1 MKLFFRKYGE
11 KNPALIIVHGL
22 YGMSDNW
29 VAIAKALSKEFEVFV
44 IDQRNHGNSPHS
56 TEHNYN
62 LLQEDLHE
70 FMQEQEIEKAVL
82 LGHSMGGKTVM
93 NFAKYHPEMISALVV
108 VDISPKRYKGE
119 QLEKSKAKHLQIL
132 KAMQSIDIQNIE
144 KREDIRSKIISE
156 LKEERV
162 ADFIL
167 KNLKRIDGKY
177 QWKLNLDTIINKL
190 DNIIADIDFTEEI
203 SGFPVLFIRGEKS
216 NYILDSD
223 ISFIEEKF
231 PVAEISTIKD
241 TGHWIHAEQPAK
253 LLQILKEF
261 FHSFFC

>member
-29 VAIAKALSKEFEVFV
+29 VTIAKALSKEFEVFV

-56 TEHNYN
+56 NEHNYN
-62 LLQEDLHE
+62 LLQEDLYE

-82 LGHSMGGKTVM
+82 LGHSMGGKTAM
-93 NFAKYHPEMISALVV
+93 DFAKYHQEMISALIV
-108 VDISPKRYKGE
+108 VDISPKRYKE
-119 QLEKSKAKHLQIL
+119 KQLEKSKAKHSQIL

-144 KREDIRSKIISE
+144 KREDIRSQIISE

-167 KNLKRIDGKY
+167 KNLKRIDGKF
-177 QWKLNLDTIINKL
+177 QWKLNVDTIINKL
-190 DNIIADIDFTEEI
+190 DDIIADIYFTEEI
-203 SGFPVLFIRGEKS
+203 LGFPVLFVRGEKS
-216 NYILDSD
+216 NYILDED
-223 ISFIEEKF
+223 IKYIEQKF
-231 PVAEISTIKD
+231 PVAEITTIQNA
-241 TGHWIHAEQPAK
+241 GHWIHAEQPTEFIK
-253 LLQILKEF
+253 ILREF
-261 FHSFFC
+261 FGV

>member
-29 VAIAKALSKEFEVFV
+29 VTIAKVLSKEFEVFV

-62 LLQEDLHE
+62 LLQKDLYQ
-70 FMQEQEIEKAVL
+70 FMQEQKIEKAIL

-93 NFAKYHPEMISALVV
+93 NFAKYYPEMISAMIV
-108 VDISPKRYKGE
+108 VDISPKRYDE
-119 QLEKSKAKHLQIL
+119 QELQKSNTKHLQIL
-132 KAMQSIDIQNIE
+132 KAMQSVDIQKIK
-144 KREDIRSKIISE
+144 KREDIRNKIISE

-167 KNLKRIDGKY
+167 KNLKRVDDKF
-177 QWKLNLDTIINKL
+177 QWKLNVDTIINKL
-190 DNIIADIDFTEEI
+190 DDIIADIDFSEGI
-203 SGFPVLFIRGEKS
+203 SGFPVLFVRGEKS
-216 NYILDSD
+216 NYILDGD
-223 ISFIEEKF
+223 IKFIEEKF
-231 PVAEISTIKD
+231 PVVEIATIQNA
-241 TGHWIHAEQPAK
+241 GHWIHAEQPTTFIR
-253 LLQILKEF
+253 ILR
-261 FHSFFC
+261 SFLNS

>member
-29 VAIAKALSKEFEVFV
+29 VTIAKALSKEFEVFV

-56 TEHNYN
+56 NEHNYN
-62 LLQEDLHE
+62 LLQEDLYE

-93 NFAKYHPEMISALVV
+93 NFAKYHSEMISALIV
-108 VDISPKRYKGE
+108 VDISPKRYKE
-119 QLEKSKAKHLQIL
+119 KQLEKSKAKHSQIL

-144 KREDIRSKIISE
+144 KREDIRSQIISE

-167 KNLKRIDGKY
+167 KNLKRIDGKF
-177 QWKLNLDTIINKL
+177 QWKLNVDTIINKL
-190 DNIIADIDFTEEI
+190 DDIIADIYFTEEI
-203 SGFPVLFIRGEKS
+203 LGFPVLFVRGEKS
-216 NYILDSD
+216 NYILDED
-223 ISFIEEKF
+223 IKYIEQKF
-231 PVAEISTIKD
+231 PVAEITTIQNE
-241 TGHWIHAEQPAK
+241 GHWIHAEQPTEFIK
-253 LLQILKEF
+253 ILREF
-261 FHSFFC
+261 FGV

>member
-29 VAIAKALSKEFEVFV
+29 VTIAKTLSKEFEVFV

-93 NFAKYHPEMISALVV
+93 NFAKYHSEMISALVV
-108 VDISPKRYKGE
+108 VDISPKRYDE
-119 QLEKSKAKHLQIL
+119 QQLQESTAKHLQIL
-132 KAMQSIDIQNIE
+132 KAIQSVDIQNIE
-144 KREDIRSKIISE
+144 KREDIRNKIISE
-156 LKEERV
+156 LKEERI
-162 ADFIL
+162 ANFIL
-167 KNLKRIDGKY
+167 KNLKRVNGKF
-177 QWKLNLDTIINKL
+177 QWKLNVNTIINKL
-190 DNIIADIDFTEEI
+190 DEIIADINFPEDI
-203 SGFPVLFIRGEKS
+203 SGFPMLFVRGKES
-216 NYILDSD
+216 NYILDED
-223 ISFIEEKF
+223 IKFIEKKF
-231 PVAEISTIKD
+231 PVAEISTIKNA
-241 TGHWIHAEQPAK
+241 GHWIHAEQP
-253 LLQILKEF
+253 LEF
-261 FHSFFC
+261 VKTLSDFLSF